1 MKAAAFLLV
10 ISCLPIC
17 SGSAHAESRVLTV
30 HECIAECLS
39 RNPGIAAR
47 QLTLAADKEN
57 IWKARSG
64 LLPDLTGSA
73 SLGLY
78 DGSPTGPWALMGVN
92 DVEETGT
99 PIVNERKPSQH
110 VFRVSWG
117 TVGAGSLKL
126 DYPLYANGSIFGLNN
141 APVVA
146 TAKARYQAQTLNI
159 RLTEQDLIANL
170 VSTFYDTVAYERKTD
185 LDTREVELAKKRVE
199 IVEEELRQNLIL
211 PQYLE
216 VAKEQL
222 EAKKQSLKTSEQW
235 AADSERMLAELLGRS
250 PKQKLN
256 LNKADP
262 HIPEVPPLETF
273 LDKVSSDHPAV
284 AIQTTNI
291 EIAQQQYRLA
301 QTALF
306 PSVNF
311 STSYGGG
318 TAFGPRPLDQFF
330 AGVGVDVPIFDFG
343 HNLAAE
349 HENLDLLKSAQAQL
363 DEVRLELRQS
373 ILGELDKIHTI
384 ESTLADLERAYV
396 IAKTNLDLVASQHD
410 QGISTQ
416 LALVDANTAL
426 AEAEENLLLYRLTWW
441 IQYAQLQRLSGGLW
455 VWNK

>member
-1 MKAAAFLLV
+1 MKAAALLFV

-17 SGSAHAESRVLTV
+17 SGSAYAEDRVLTV
-30 HECIAECLS
+30 HDCIAECLS

-78 DGSPTGPWALMGVN
+78 TGSPTGPWALMGVN

-99 PIVNERKPSQH
+99 PIVNQRKPAQS
-110 VFRVSWG
+110 VFRVSWA
-117 TVGAGSLKL
+117 TVGSGALKL
-126 DYPLYANGSIFGLNN
+126 DYPIYANGSIFGLNN

-146 TAKARYQAQTLNI
+146 AAKARYQAQTLNI
-159 RLTEQDLIANL
+159 RLTAQDLIANL
-170 VSTFYDTVAYERKTD
+170 VSTFYNTLAYERKTD
-185 LDTREVELAKKRVE
+185 LDTREVELAQKRVE

-250 PKQKLN
+250 PKRKLN
-256 LNKADP
+256 LNKTDP
-262 HIPEVPPLETF
+262 RIPGMPPLETF
-273 LDKVSSDHPAV
+273 LDKVSSEHPAV
-284 AIQTTNI
+284 AIQKANI
-291 EIAQQQYRLA
+291 DIAQQQYRLA

-318 TAFGPRPLDQFF
+318 TAFGPRPLDAFF
-330 AGVGVDVPIFDFG
+330 AGVGVNVPIFDFG

-363 DEVRLELRQS
+363 DEIRLELRQS

-384 ESTLADLERAYV
+384 ESSLAEAERAYV

-416 LALVDANTAL
+416 LALVDANTTL

-441 IQYAQLQRLSGGLW
+441 IQYAQFQRLSGGLW

>member
-17 SGSAHAESRVLTV
+17 PGPAHAKGRVLTV
-30 HECIAECLS
+30 HDCIAECLI

-47 QLTLAADKEN
+47 QLTLAADNEN

-64 LLPDLTGSA
+64 LLPDLKGSAYLGVYTGS
-73 SLGLY
+73 
-78 DGSPTGPWALMGVN
+78 PIGPWSILGVN
-92 DVEETGT
+92 DVEETGV
-99 PIVNERKPSQH
+99 VNQGRQGRQP
-110 VFRVSWG
+110 FRVSWG
-117 TVGAGSLKL
+117 TVGAGSLRL

-146 TAKARYQAQTLNI
+146 TAKARYQAQTLTI

-170 VSTFYDTVAYERKTD
+170 VSTFYNTLAYERKTD

-222 EAKKQSLKTSEQW
+222 EAKEQSLKTSEQW
-235 AADSERMLAELLGRS
+235 AADSERMLAEFLGRS
-250 PKQKLN
+250 PKRKLN

-262 HIPEVPPLETF
+262 HIPGVPPLETF

-284 AIQTTNI
+284 AIQKTNI
-291 EIAQQQYRLA
+291 DIAQQQYRLA

-311 STSYGGG
+311 SSGG

-363 DEVRLELRQS
+363 DEIRLELRQS

-384 ESTLADLERAYV
+384 ESTLADAERAYV

-441 IQYAQLQRLSGGLW
+441 VQYAQLQRLSGGLW

>member
-1 MKAAAFLLV
+1 
-10 ISCLPIC
+10 
-17 SGSAHAESRVLTV
+17 
-30 HECIAECLS
+30 
-39 RNPGIAAR
+39 
-47 QLTLAADKEN
+47 LA
-57 IWKARSG
+57 
-64 LLPDLTGSA
+64 
-73 SLGLY
+73 
-78 DGSPTGPWALMGVN
+78 
-92 DVEETGT
+92 
-99 PIVNERKPSQH
+99 Q
-110 VFRVSWG
+110 
-117 TVGAGSLKL
+117 
-126 DYPLYANGSIFGLNN
+126 
-141 APVVA
+141 
-146 TAKARYQAQTLNI
+146 
-159 RLTEQDLIANL
+159 
-170 VSTFYDTVAYERKTD
+170 
-185 LDTREVELAKKRVE
+185 KRVE

-235 AADSERMLAELLGRS
+235 AADSERILAELLGRS
-250 PKQKLN
+250 PKRKLN
-256 LNKADP
+256 LNKTDP
-262 HIPEVPPLETF
+262 HIPGMPPLETF

-284 AIQTTNI
+284 AIQKANI
-291 EIAQQQYRLA
+291 DIAQQQYRLA

-318 TAFGPRPLDQFF
+318 TAFGPRPLDEFF
-330 AGVGVDVPIFDFG
+330 AGVGVNVPIFDFG

-363 DEVRLELRQS
+363 DEIRLELRQS

-384 ESTLADLERAYV
+384 ESSLAEAERAYV

-416 LALVDANTAL
+416 LALVDANTTL

-441 IQYAQLQRLSGGLW
+441 IQYAQFQRLSGGLW

>member
-17 SGSAHAESRVLTV
+17 SAPAHAEGRVLTV
-30 HECIAECLS
+30 HDCIAECLS

-47 QLTLAADKEN
+47 QLTLAADNEN

-64 LLPDLTGSA
+64 LLPDLKGSAYLGVYTGS
-73 SLGLY
+73 
-78 DGSPTGPWALMGVN
+78 PIGPWSILGVN
-92 DVEETGT
+92 DVEETGV
-99 PIVNERKPSQH
+99 VNQGRQGRQP
-110 VFRVSWG
+110 FRVSWG
-117 TVGAGSLKL
+117 TVGAGSLRL

-146 TAKARYQAQTLNI
+146 TAKARYQAQTLTI

-170 VSTFYDTVAYERKTD
+170 VSTFYNTVAYERKTD

-235 AADSERMLAELLGRS
+235 AADSERMLAEFLGRS

-262 HIPEVPPLETF
+262 HIPGVPPLETF

-284 AIQTTNI
+284 AIQKTNI
-291 EIAQQQYRLA
+291 DIAQQQYRLA
-301 QTALF
+301 QTALW

-318 TAFGPRPLDQFF
+318 TAFGPRPLDQFY
-330 AGVGVDVPIFDFG
+330 AGLGVDVPIFDFG

-373 ILGELDKIHTI
+373 ILSELDKIHTI